1 MGGDIEK
8 IQVVGRYFIEVWK
21 AAGMVFIKI
30 ISCLKCSRG
39 SSLKIIWMND
49 SRKRFI
55 DKKILLT

>member
-30 ISCLKCSRG
+30 IKYNRKPKMSNFYGHQRKYIKDLTIIGFKCL
-39 SSLKIIWMND
+39 
-49 SRKRFI
+49 
-55 DKKILLT
+55 T